1 MLSMAQSYV
10 VGIAECLL
18 IELACDECA
27 SEEEICLKTGAIV
40 EMILSDEER
49 YCLIQKLEERNQNY
63 ADNQNFQIIIKNIT
77 KS

>member
-27 SEEEICLKTGAIV
+27 SEEEICLKTQLD
-40 EMILSDEER
+40 LS
-49 YCLIQKLEERNQNY
+49 LAPLFSNGN
-63 ADNQNFQIIIKNIT
+63 
-77 KS
+77 